1 MNQEIRKI
9 ESITD
14 SERVSG
20 KIDKL
25 DLQSRQIEKERERKK
40 KEKNRKMKSNTV
52 LNSIL

>member
-40 KEKNRKMKSNTV
+40 KEKNEIKY
-52 LNSIL
+52 SIKFCFVK

>member
-25 DLQSRQIEKERERKK
+25 DLQSRQIEKEREKK
-40 KEKNRKMKSNTV
+40 TERMKRQK
-52 LNSIL
+52 LF